1 MKYKYDVFISYSRCD
16 YIKDDTI
23 IPNNPISRIMELLD
37 NNHVSYWIDK
47 EGILSGQQFVEVI
60 TEAITNSMMLVF
72 VSSESSNASK
82 WTANEIFE
90 AYDEGKLIIP
100 VKIDNSEYNK
110 KYRMIVRPFDFID
123 YNNQPNSA
131 LPSLLKAVKNEKGKI
146 EEIEKQLQIEKER
159 EKIVSNISSKIKELQ
174 GLMGQQAMLLKE
186 IYANSNFLGLKTK
199 VCPVCKSVSSTEAS
213 FCTSCGWQYSPLYGV
228 YSVDSPFLHDEI
240 QLRIV
245 RNLWENATR
254 SENYK
259 VRIETLEEENKKLN
273 KTLVYTQQLFDN
285 AYKEIGDYK
294 QELKETRK
302 SYEDLLHQNTTYKHQ
317 IECHKTDTK
326 EERLRQ
332 ENQRKVLKPI
342 EQNEKY
348 GGQIPEMH
356 HLVRENVAEQPRK
369 VYETKAEV
377 LRRVQDIAHGKET
390 PQKEEV
396 DYLKTAFYKL
406 HIAEREAK
414 LKAYLDAGGDLE
426 TYQITPD
433 MDEEKFKAEMGIIKE
448 RRAKIYKELEAKKQE
463 NLTQK
468 MAMADPEQRTQRQQY
483 TESKKQISEEQQ
495 TDSNQAAAAVQDTQG
510 QPPRTRI
517 IKDKLPG
524 RNDPCPCGSGKKF
537 KNCHGRG
544 IV

>member
-1 MKYKYDVFISYSRCD
+1 MKYKYDVFISYSRHD

-228 YSVDSPFLHDEI
+228 YSVDSPFLHDET

-254 SENYK
+254 SENNK
-259 VRIETLEEENKKLN
+259 VRIETLEDECKS
-273 KTLVYTQQLFDN
+273 Y
-285 AYKEIGDYK
+285 
-294 QELKETRK
+294 QESIERLKEHQKLQLEETKTR
-302 SYEDLLHQNTTYKHQ
+302 SE
-317 IECHKTDTK
+317 EA
-326 EERLRQ
+326 ERLRQ

-342 EQNEKY
+342 EQNGKY
-348 GGQIPEMH
+348 GGQIPEMQQ
-356 HLVRENVAEQPRK
+356 LVRENVVVQPRK
-369 VYETKAEV
+369 VYKTKAEV
-377 LRRVQDIAHGKET
+377 LRRVQVIAHGEEI

-406 HIAEREAK
+406 HIAERDAS
-414 LKAYLDAGGDLE
+414 LKAYIDGGGDPE
-426 TYQITPD
+426 AYQITPD
-433 MDEEKFKAEMGIIKE
+433 MYEEKFKAEMNIIKE
-448 RRAKIYKELEAKKQE
+448 R
-463 NLTQK
+463 LT
-468 MAMADPEQRTQRQQY
+468 DP
-483 TESKKQISEEQQ
+483 S
-495 TDSNQAAAAVQDTQG
+495 QAAAAAQDTQG
-510 QPPRTRI
+510 HPPRTRI
-517 IKDKLPG
+517 IKDRLPG

>member
-1 MKYKYDVFISYSRCD
+1 MKYKYDVFISYSRHD

-100 VKIDNSEYNK
+100 VKIDKSEYNK

-159 EKIVSNISSKIKELQ
+159 EKKISNISSKIKELQ

-186 IYANSNFLGLKTK
+186 IYANSKFLGLKTK
-199 VCPVCKSVSSTEAS
+199 ACPVCKSTSPTEAS
-213 FCTSCGWQYSPLYGV
+213 FCTSCGWQYSPFYGV
-228 YSVDSPFLHDEI
+228 YGVDSLSLHDET
-240 QLRIV
+240 QLRLT
-245 RNLWENATR
+245 RALWENANR

-259 VRIETLEEENKKLN
+259 MRIETLEEECKSYQESIERLKEHKKLQLEET
-273 KTLVYTQQLFDN
+273 KT
-285 AYKEIGDYK
+285 
-294 QELKETRK
+294 R
-302 SYEDLLHQNTTYKHQ
+302 S
-317 IECHKTDTK
+317 
-326 EERLRQ
+326 EEAERPRQ
-332 ENQRKVLKPI
+332 ENQRKVLMPT
-342 EQNEKY
+342 EQNGEY
-348 GGQIPEMH
+348 SGQIPEMQ
-356 HLVRENVAEQPRK
+356 HLVRENVTEQPRK
-369 VYETKAEV
+369 VYETKAGV
-377 LRRVQDIAHGKET
+377 LRRVQAIAHGEEI

-396 DYLKTAFYKL
+396 DYLKTVFYKL

-414 LKAYLDAGGDLE
+414 LKAYLDAGGDPE

-448 RRAKIYKELEAKKQE
+448 RRAKIFKEQEAKKQE

-468 MAMADPEQRTQRQQY
+468 MAIAAPEQRTQRQQH
-483 TESKKQISEEQQ
+483 TESKQQVEEEQM
-495 TDSNQAAAAVQDTQG
+495 TNPSQAVSASQDTRRQ
-510 QPPRTRI
+510 QPLKRV
-517 IKDKLPG
+517 IKNKLPG

-537 KNCHGRG
+537 KDCHGKG

>member
-1 MKYKYDVFISYSRCD
+1 MEFKGICESLDCLIEKMSEVMKYKYDVFISYSRSD
-16 YIKDDTI
+16 YIVDDTI

-37 NNHVSYWIDK
+37 NNNVSYWIDK

-123 YNNQPNSA
+123 YSNQPNSA
-131 LPSLLKAVKNEKGKI
+131 LPSLLKAVKNEKRKI

-159 EKIVSNISSKIKELQ
+159 EKIVSNISLKIKELQ

-186 IYANSNFLGLKTK
+186 IYANSIFLGLKTK
-199 VCPVCKSVSSTEAS
+199 VCPVCKSISSTEAS

-228 YSVDSPFLHDEI
+228 YSVDSPFLHDET

-259 VRIETLEEENKKLN
+259 VRIETLEDEC
-273 KTLVYTQQLFDN
+273 
-285 AYKEIGDYK
+285 
-294 QELKETRK
+294 K
-302 SYEDLLHQNTTYKHQ
+302 SYQKSIERLHQKLQLEET
-317 IECHKTDTK
+317 KTRS
-326 EERLRQ
+326 EEAERLRQ

-342 EQNEKY
+342 EQNGKY
-348 GGQIPEMH
+348 GGQIPEMQQ
-356 HLVRENVAEQPRK
+356 LVRENVAEQPRK
-369 VYETKAEV
+369 VYKTKAEV
-377 LRRVQDIAHGKET
+377 LRRVQVIAHGEEI

-406 HIAEREAK
+406 HIAEREAS
-414 LKAYLDAGGDLE
+414 LKVYIEGGGDPE
-426 TYQITPD
+426 AYQITPD
-433 MDEEKFKAEMGIIKE
+433 MYEEKFKAEMGIIKK
-448 RRAKIYKELEAKKQE
+448 R
-463 NLTQK
+463 LT
-468 MAMADPEQRTQRQQY
+468 DP
-483 TESKKQISEEQQ
+483 
-495 TDSNQAAAAVQDTQG
+495 NQAAAAAQDTQG

-537 KNCHGRG
+537 KYCHGRG